1 MAITIPLNR
10 KALTPGDI
18 HALVAAERGCSR
30 ADAKMY
36 NMGRRYIPKREF
48 RKIRFGEALQPSD
61 ERLRSSGGS
70 CCHPGGWFPIPYYE
84 VGDLRSH
91 KNSGLGLRRPVK
103 KKVSS

>member
-1 MAITIPLNR
+1 MAT
-10 KALTPGDI
+10 ALRMIDI

-30 ADAKMY
+30 VEAKAY
-36 NMGRRYIPKREF
+36 NMGRRYVPKRHYC
-48 RKIRFGEALQPSD
+48 KIPFGAKLEAGD

-103 KKVSS
+103 KRKAHEASCS